1 MTCNIVWRLMRMG
14 RKDLA
19 ASQGE
24 ISAAAF
30 LYGCAP
36 TRLRRPTFYGH
47 DQFSCALT
55 KRRPSSS
62 SDFIISRTIFA
73 IFVRPSTVSAKSGS
87 KSAADCE
94 ECSALMHFE
103 VLSRN
108 GRWMDEHL
116 DDEIVDAPVTSLL
129 CCAKHRPNLAELEAA
144 ARLRLGAATR
154 RYP

>member
-1 MTCNIVWRLMRMG
+1 MG

-62 SDFIISRTIFA
+62 SDFKISRTIFA

-87 KSAADCE
+87 KRMRARRIAENAALWRMQRFDGWN
-94 ECSALMHFE
+94 L
-103 VLSRN
+103 
-108 GRWMDEHL
+108 
-116 DDEIVDAPVTSLL
+116 APV
-129 CCAKHRPNLAELEAA
+129 
-144 ARLRLGAATR
+144 LR
-154 RYP
+154 